1 MKKFSILC
9 LVVSLVFSSYYYPIL
24 HVFSNPNHEWEA
36 KQSGI
41 AYPIGTDDKDNYL
54 LYSLGSNDWSKTRIT
69 KYSVDNQIILNKTV
83 EISYAF
89 FHAATKIIDKN
100 GNFYLVDRGEEDLQ
114 IYKFDANISFIAS
127 YSFDS
132 SITYDFFSC
141 EFLITD
147 SNFIYI
153 IGIQE
158 YEILNATHGKR
169 TDVLFKM
176 KLDGEIIWSLT
187 FEEILLLLIDPLT
200 RLSEGL
206 NDLLYLT
213 YVNKLH
219 KINSENGK
227 IIWTAEFESKIRGL
241 VTFETDVCIVYK
253 SLEKSH
259 TLILKYINERKKE
272 IWEKE
277 LTFLFGNV
285 FLKKTESKNDKM
297 SFNFL
302 DTEDGLLTGKAN
314 EIFVI
319 VNSQGLMLVNETWYS
334 DVYFLHKRFF
344 SLAYNNSYY
353 IQTYNATEGTDGTTV
368 ISKFNFEAPPYTARS
383 NFFIAAVYFGILI
396 LSYSVVSINKRK
408 TNHLMIVQE

>member
-1 MKKFSILC
+1 
-9 LVVSLVFSSYYYPIL
+9 
-24 HVFSNPNHEWEA
+24 VFSNPNLEWEA

-54 LYSLGSNDWSKTRIT
+54 LYSLGSDDWSKTRII
-69 KYSVDNQIILNKTV
+69 KYSVDNQIILNKTI

-89 FHAATKIIDKN
+89 FHASTKIIDKN
-100 GNFYLVDRGEEDLQ
+100 GNFYLVDRGIEGLQ
-114 IYKFDANISFIAS
+114 IYKFNNNISFIAS
-127 YSFDS
+127 YSFYNN
-132 SITYDFFSC
+132 ITYDFFSC

-147 SNFIYI
+147 YECIYI
-153 IGIQE
+153 IGIKE

-169 TDVLFKM
+169 TDVLYKM
-176 KLDGEIIWSLT
+176 KLDGEILWSLT
-187 FEEILLLLIDPLT
+187 FEEVMLLWIEPLV
-200 RLSEGL
+200 RISEGQ

-213 YVNKLH
+213 YENKLH
-219 KINSENGK
+219 KINFENGK
-227 IIWTAEFESKIRGL
+227 IIWTVEFESKIRGV

-277 LTFLFGNV
+277 ITFLFGYV
-285 FLKKTESKNDKM
+285 FLKKTESRNDKM

-319 VNSQGLMLVNETWYS
+319 VNSQGLTLVNETWYS
-334 DVYFLHKRFF
+334 DVYFLHQRFF

-353 IQTYNATEGTDGTTV
+353 IQTYNATEGTDGTTI
-368 ISKFNFEAPPYTARS
+368 ISKINFEAPPYTAQN
-383 NFFIAAVYFGILI
+383 NFFFASVCFGILI
-396 LSYSVVSINKRK
+396 LSYSVVFINKRK
-408 TNHLMIVQE
+408 TNYIR